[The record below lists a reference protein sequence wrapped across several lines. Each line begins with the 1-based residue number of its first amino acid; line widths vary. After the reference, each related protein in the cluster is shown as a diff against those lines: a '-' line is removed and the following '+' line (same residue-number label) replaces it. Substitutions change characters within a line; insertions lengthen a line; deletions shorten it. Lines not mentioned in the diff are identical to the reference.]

1 MSRRLEPHRPV
12 DLDDAQRRV
21 YEAVAGGRRAQGP
34 QAFPLTDDDGS
45 LRGPFDAFL
54 LSPPV
59 GHALQELGAAVRFGS
74 GLTDRV
80 REIAILA
87 VAARERCAFE
97 RQAHEAVGRTIGLDD
112 AQLQALADE
121 SDPAGLDD
129 HETAALTLVRSL
141 LDGDVDEHTWVQV
154 AGVLGERTVFEL
166 TTVVGYYRMLAL
178 QLRVFRVD
186 DA

>member
-1 MSRRLEPHRPV
+1 MSRRLEPHRPR

-21 YEAVAGGRRAQGP
+21 YDAVAGGRRAEGP
-34 QAFPLTDDDGS
+34 QAFALTDDDGS

-80 REIAILA
+80 REISILA

-97 RQAHEAVGRTIGLDD
+97 KQAHEAVGASVGLTDDEMVALAADRVPTGLD
-112 AQLQALADE
+112 E
-121 SDPAGLDD
+121 
-129 HETAALTLVRSL
+129 HETAALELVRAL
-141 LDGDVDEHTWVQV
+141 LDGDVDDHTWVRV
-154 AGVLGERTVFEL
+154 ASLLGERTVFEL

-178 QLRVFRVD
+178 QLRVFRV
-186 DA
+186 